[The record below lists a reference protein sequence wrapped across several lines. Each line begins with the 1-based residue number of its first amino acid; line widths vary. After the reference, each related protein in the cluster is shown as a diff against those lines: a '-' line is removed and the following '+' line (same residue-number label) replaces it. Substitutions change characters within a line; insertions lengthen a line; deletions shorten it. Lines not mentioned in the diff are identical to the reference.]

1 MPVAQKRGIMKSGLS
16 ENMAESS
23 AEQAESAIEDDEPEV
38 ALSRTKSQLTLLLE
52 RHRRGEGVERG
63 RKTSY

>member
-1 MPVAQKRGIMKSGLS
+1 MVEG
-16 ENMAESS
+16 S
-23 AEQAESAIEDDEPEV
+23 AEQAESAIEDEEPEV
-38 ALSRTKSQLTLLLE
+38 ILPRTKSQLTLLFE